1 MAEQPIGPI
10 LDGLGVTIDLDDG
23 ELVENVLVLAKTVD
37 ESGGVALT
45 VANSVGM
52 SWIEQLGL
60 LAAAQQVLNGN
71 SYGPPDGT
79 D

>member
-10 LDGLGVTIDLDDG
+10 LDGLDITIDLDDG

-37 ESGGVALT
+37 QAGAVALT
-45 VANSVGM
+45 IANSAGM

-60 LAAAQQVLNGN
+60 LAAAQHVLNG
-71 SYGPPDGT
+71 GTCEHPD
-79 D
+79 DD